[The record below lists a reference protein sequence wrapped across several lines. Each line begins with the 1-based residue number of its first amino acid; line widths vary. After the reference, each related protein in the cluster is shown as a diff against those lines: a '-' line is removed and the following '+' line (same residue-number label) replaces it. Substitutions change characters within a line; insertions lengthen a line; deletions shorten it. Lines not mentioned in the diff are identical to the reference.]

1 MAKTVAEIDGDSS
14 GLVKELDQA
23 KKAMVDLGGQGKK
36 LTDQLR
42 DVADQ
47 ADVAAGNLVNKIGG
61 PTAIKA
67 IAGIGGAFVVAESA
81 LAAFSSS
88 MAAYASTQ
96 GAAGQQAMAD
106 LDEALNELQGQ
117 LFTAVMG
124 TDDMAEAMDT
134 VVTVIKAATIVVEAL
149 LSPIRFVAEGIRTMA
164 ENSDGATTEMQE
176 LAKAQRDAKT
186 ATDATAGA
194 LNTLNTKY
202 LSIEGTLIKLLGTQK
217 EYALFELKAISDKIL
232 GYVKEEEAMQHRRLM
247 IRGDLAA
254 DQAEATTRARLKAD
268 YEEAERKALMLR
280 DDLIHDAAQKAL
292 KDYQEK
298 AAVQIPA
305 ARDLARQTAVAQM
318 VEEEKGNNERLELA
332 KKGLVEYEK
341 QRQDIISGKTQL
353 GENKPK
359 TGGGGTKEK
368 PETPEEAMARLVAA
382 AQAAVD
388 AAIAENEAI
397 AALKLSNDDLEK
409 KNELD
414 RMKWDDEQRDAK
426 FEKEK
431 AALEGQ
437 IAFGQQMLDEAA
449 AERKAKGILTAEEE
463 DKLYQER
470 LSKALAYVQDLAGQE
485 IGVYMQT
492 AGKQLAIGKLSAKAA
507 SDMARSALG
516 NMIIGQGDKA
526 MAEAGIMA
534 AALNPLAVPMAA
546 AGLAAYAIGNAM
558 MPTVKPTAGSTPAT
572 EKPTD
577 GGQAASNN
585 YSFNMRVDSVFA
597 DGESVARQFAMMQE
611 SARARGL
618 LMQGA

>member
-1 MAKTVAEIDGDSS
+1 
-14 GLVKELDQA
+14 
-23 KKAMVDLGGQGKK
+23 
-36 LTDQLR
+36 
-42 DVADQ
+42 
-47 ADVAAGNLVNKIGG
+47 VAAGALVNKIGG

-67 IAGIGGAFVVAESA
+67 IAGIGGAFVVAEGA

-96 GAAGQQAMAD
+96 GAAGQQAMKD

-124 TDDMAEAMDT
+124 TDDMTEAMDT

-149 LSPIRFVAEGIRTMA
+149 LSPIRLVAEGIRTMG

-176 LAKAQRDAKT
+176 LSKAQRDAKI
-186 ATDATAGA
+186 ATDATASA
-194 LNTLNTKY
+194 LNTLNDRYK
-202 LSIEGTLIKLLGTQK
+202 SIEGQLIKLLGTQK

-254 DQAEATTRARLKAD
+254 DQAEAITRAKLKAD
-268 YEEAERKALMLR
+268 YDEAERKALSLR
-280 DDLIHDAAQKAL
+280 SDLVHDAAQREL
-292 KDYQEK
+292 KIYQEK

-318 VEEEKGNNERLELA
+318 VEEEKGNNERLDLA
-332 KKGLVEYEK
+332 RKGLQEYEK

-359 TGGGGTKEK
+359 TGGGGTKDK
-368 PETPEEAMARLVAA
+368 AETPEEAMARLVAA
-382 AQAAVD
+382 AQVAVD

-397 AALKLSNDDLEK
+397 AALKLSNDELEK
-409 KNELD
+409 QNELD
-414 RMKWDDEQRDAK
+414 RMNWDDQQRDAK
-426 FEKEK
+426 YEKEK

-437 IAFGQQMLDEAA
+437 IAFGQQMLDDAA

-463 DKLYQER
+463 DALYQER
-470 LSKALAYVQDLAGQE
+470 LSKALTYVQDLAGQE
-485 IGVYMQT
+485 MGIYMQN
-492 AGKQLAIGKLSAKAA
+492 AAKQLALGKLSAKAA

-526 MAEAGIMA
+526 MVEAGIMA
-534 AALNPLAVPMAA
+534 AALNPLAIPMAA
-546 AGLAAYAIGNAM
+546 AGLAAYAVGNAM
-558 MPTVKPTAGSTPAT
+558 MPTVKPSAGSTPAT

-577 GGQAASNN
+577 SGQAASNN

>member
-23 KKAMVDLGGQGKK
+23 KQAMVDLGGQGKK

-47 ADVAAGNLVNKIGG
+47 ADVAAGALVNKIGG

-67 IAGIGGAFVVAESA
+67 IAGIGGAFVVAEGA

-96 GAAGQQAMAD
+96 GAAGQQAMKD

-124 TDDMAEAMDT
+124 TDDMTEAMDT

-149 LSPIRFVAEGIRTMA
+149 LSPIRLVAEGIRTMG

-176 LAKAQRDAKT
+176 LSKAQRDAKI
-186 ATDATAGA
+186 ATDATATA
-194 LNTLNTKY
+194 LNTLNDRYK
-202 LSIEGTLIKLLGTQK
+202 SIEGQLISLLGTQK

-254 DQAEATTRARLKAD
+254 DQAEAITRAKLKAD
-268 YEEAERKALMLR
+268 YDEAERKALSLR
-280 DDLIHDAAQKAL
+280 SDLVHDAAQREL
-292 KDYQEK
+292 KIYQEK

-318 VEEEKGNNERLELA
+318 VEEEKGNNERLDLA
-332 KKGLVEYEK
+332 RKGLQEYEK

-359 TGGGGTKEK
+359 TGGGGTKDK
-368 PETPEEAMARLVAA
+368 AETPEEAMARLIAA
-382 AQAAVD
+382 AQVAVD

-397 AALKLSNDDLEK
+397 AALKLSNDELEK
-409 KNELD
+409 ENELA
-414 RMKWDDEQRDAK
+414 RMNWDDQQRDAK
-426 FEKEK
+426 YEKEK

-437 IAFGQQMLDEAA
+437 IAFGQQMLDDAA

-463 DKLYQER
+463 DALYQER
-470 LSKALAYVQDLAGQE
+470 LSKALTYVQDLAGQE
-485 IGVYMQT
+485 MGIYMQNT
-492 AGKQLAIGKLSAKAA
+492 AKQLALGKLSAKAA
-507 SDMARSALG
+507 SDMARSAIG

-534 AALNPLAVPMAA
+534 ASLNPLAIPMAA

-558 MPTVKPTAGSTPAT
+558 MPTAKPNAGSTPAT
-572 EKPTD
+572 EKAESA
-577 GGQAASNN
+577 QAAGNN

-597 DGESVARQFAMMQE
+597 DGESMARQFAMMQE